1 MRHLYKRH
9 LLVILTA
16 TLAFLLSGCDRAPLE
31 ERVDLDCGSKADMT
45 FEDWS
50 SWTKVNPTPLLSE
63 GHPHSGEPSYVDVYV
78 DDLAKDT
85 YFAASAPFPECARI
99 VKPKYTDETATEI
112 VRLAV
117 MVKMPAGYD
126 SETNDWWYGRYDA
139 TGTKALAQGRM
150 WRDCAS
156 CHTHR
161 APDTV
166 SLFSKEVL
174 AAANE

>member
-1 MRHLYKRH
+1 MKRP
-9 LLVILTA
+9 LLVIIVA
-16 TLAFLLSGCDRAPLE
+16 PIAFLLIACNRGRALE
-31 ERVDLDCGSKADMT
+31 EFVDPDCGSENDKT
-45 FEDWS
+45 FENWS

-63 GHPHSGEPSYVDVYV
+63 GHPHRGKSSYVDVYV

-126 SETNDWWYGRYDA
+126 SATNDWWYGRYDA

-150 WRDCAS
+150 WSDCAF
-156 CHTHR
+156 CHTQG
-161 APDTV
+161 APDTD